1 MKYTVDQLGS
11 GGIAVRHGLQLS
23 TREWDASGTPKV
35 DGNA

>member
-23 TREWDASGTPKV
+23 SRPLDGSPKEV
-35 DGNA
+35 GSA